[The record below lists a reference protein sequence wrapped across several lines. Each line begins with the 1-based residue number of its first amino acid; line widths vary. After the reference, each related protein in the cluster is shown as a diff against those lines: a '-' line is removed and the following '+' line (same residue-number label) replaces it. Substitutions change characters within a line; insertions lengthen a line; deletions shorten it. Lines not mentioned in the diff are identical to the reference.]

1 MSSIATEP
9 VLKIQNQDL
18 SQSEEKL
25 KAFLEKVK
33 GDTSLQGMLTAAA
46 DANAVVEIAKQVG
59 FVISA
64 DDINKAQSEILDE
77 GLERVA
83 GGVDVIEGEDD
94 SWWYTR

>member
-1 MSSIATEP
+1 
-9 VLKIQNQDL
+9 
-18 SQSEEKL
+18 
-25 KAFLEKVK
+25 
-33 GDTSLQGMLTAAA
+33 MLTAAA

-77 GLERVA
+77 DLERVA